1 MALFFNLETLESQA
15 SGDPDKFM
23 ALLKYHY
30 DKKVIP
36 NKHSRYKPSTIP
48 LHGNSF
54 IINPYPLFSDHVTDT
69 LYKVQYVKLAAR
81 RDYGLYRQY
90 NYLALQ
96 TSYFPDI
103 NYEAIKTNPLLEI
116 TQSEIKFKYER

>member
-1 MALFFNLETLESQA
+1 MFWAGIMALFFNLGTLESQA
-15 SGDPDKFM
+15 GGDFDKFM

-36 NKHSRYKPSTIP
+36 NTRSKYKPSTVP

-54 IINPYPLFSDHVTDT
+54 ILNPYALFSDLVTDT

-90 NYLALQ
+90 NYKALQ
-96 TSYFPDI
+96 TSF
-103 NYEAIKTNPLLEI
+103 
-116 TQSEIKFKYER
+116 